1 MTYSNRKIKQ
11 DLRGQKEFLLCII
24 VSDTTKISHLST
36 KLFLSSLITK
46 NELSEYLKKKLAQCL
61 TKEYVTVYGNSLLKN
76 VANLDRQLFNE
87 QLDNFTQ
94 GEAGTSIVFHV
105 IVVTKRS
112 IQRISGNV
120 LWYGCSPPLLHY
132 FEMISS
138 STIFKTTEHEYILQK
153 IHEYLTPYI
162 RKALL
167 GFYAIWSNSEI
178 SWFLKKSCCVFVTV
192 PNEVLEAL
200 TNLGLSNTISVADIQ
215 SIELFN
221 SRHIPSKYPRFD
233 NVKMAQVVQTT
244 AGFRE
249 ITTFLHH
256 CCQINLITAQSCY
269 HHTLSSSRNDNTSH
283 LL

>member
-36 KLFLSSLITK
+36 KLFLSSIITK

-61 TKEYVTVYGNSLLKN
+61 TKEYVTVYGNSLLTN
-76 VANLDRQLFNE
+76 VANLDRQLFDE
-87 QLDNFTQ
+87 QLDNYTQ

-105 IVVTKRS
+105 IDVTKRS

-120 LWYGCSPPLLHY
+120 LWYRCSPPLLDY
-132 FEMISS
+132 FEMRSS
-138 STIFKTTEHEYILQK
+138 STIFKTTEHKYILRK
-153 IHEYLTPYI
+153 IHEYLTPDI

-178 SWFLKKSCCVFVTV
+178 SWFLKKSYWCVFVTV
-192 PNEVLEAL
+192 PNEVLEAV

-215 SIELFN
+215 SIELFVISYTPDTFPPN
-221 SRHIPSKYPRFD
+221 IQGLTTLKWHKLSKQQPD
-233 NVKMAQVVQTT
+233 SGK
-244 AGFRE
+244 
-249 ITTFLHH
+249 LP
-256 CCQINLITAQSCY
+256 
-269 HHTLSSSRNDNTSH
+269 LSFTIVARSI
-283 LL
+283 

>member
-36 KLFLSSLITK
+36 KLFLSSIITK

-61 TKEYVTVYGNSLLKN
+61 TKEYVTVYGNSLLTN
-76 VANLDRQLFNE
+76 VANLVRQLFDE
-87 QLDNFTQ
+87 QLDNYTQ

-105 IVVTKRS
+105 IDVTKRS

-120 LWYGCSPPLLHY
+120 LWYKCSPPLLDY

-138 STIFKTTEHEYILQK
+138 STIFKTTEHKYILRK
-153 IHEYLTPYI
+153 IHEYLTPDI

-178 SWFLKKSCCVFVTV
+178 SWFLKKSCWCVFVTV
-192 PNEVLEAL
+192 PNEVLEAV
-200 TNLGLSNTISVADIQ
+200 TNLGLSHTISVADIQ
-215 SIELFN
+215 SIELFVMSYTPDTFPPN
-221 SRHIPSKYPRFD
+221 I
-233 NVKMAQVVQTT
+233 QGLTT
-244 AGFRE
+244 LKWHKLPKQQPDSE
-249 ITTFLHH
+249 KLP
-256 CCQINLITAQSCY
+256 
-269 HHTLSSSRNDNTSH
+269 LSFTIVARSI
-283 LL
+283 